1 MATISKEAWTAVIAL
16 GILIF
21 ILVVVIWLLGR
32 KSRRVHYVG
41 AIHVVVD
48 SYDSDHYMFLV
59 IEKGKEQYIQDGNI
73 VKLKIV
79 EDIPERGRDET

>member
-1 MATISKEAWTAVIAL
+1 LAEETKIIIAL
-16 GILIF
+16 VVLIF
-21 ILVVVIWLLGR
+21 LLVLLIVVFLLR
-32 KSRRVHYVG
+32 NRRVHYVG

-59 IEKGKEQYIQDGNI
+59 IEKGKETYIQDGKY

-79 EDIPERGRDET
+79 EDIPERGKDVL